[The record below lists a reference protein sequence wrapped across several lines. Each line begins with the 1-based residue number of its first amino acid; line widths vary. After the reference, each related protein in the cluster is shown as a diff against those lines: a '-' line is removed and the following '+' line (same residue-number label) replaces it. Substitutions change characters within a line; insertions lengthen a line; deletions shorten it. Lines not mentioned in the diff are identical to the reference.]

1 MFHRIK
7 FLLLIVC
14 SVSCNFLKSLGGL
27 FTVEL
32 EHQEY
37 SKCRVYQMLLKITNN
52 KIIN

>member
-1 MFHRIK
+1 MFHRIL

-27 FTVEL
+27 ISVEL

-37 SKCRVYQMLLKITNN
+37 SKCCVYQTLLKITNN